1 MARTDLATLRTEIA
15 ERAGRRCE
23 YCHLPEDASWA
34 FHEVDHVIA
43 RKHGGKTDLDNLAYA
58 CLDCNHHKGTDLTS
72 LDPQTSKI
80 TQLFNPRTQ
89 KWDDHFQL
97 NEDGIITPLTAEGRT
112 TAALLK
118 FNDLLR
124 VQIRADLIT
133 TGKLSL
139 TPGQS

>member
-1 MARTDLATLRTEIA
+1 MPEGGASTVT
-15 ERAGRRCE
+15 C
-23 YCHLPEDASWA
+23 YLPEDASWA
-34 FHEVDHVIA
+34 VHEVDHVIA

-58 CLDCNHHKGTDLTS
+58 YLDCNRHKGTDLTS
-72 LDPQTSKI
+72 LDPQTSEI

-89 KWDDHFQL
+89 KWDNHFRL
-97 NEDGIITPLTAEGRT
+97 NEDGTIASLTAEGRT

-124 VQIRADLIT
+124 VQTRADLIA
-133 TGKLSL
+133 TGKLSP

>member
-1 MARTDLATLRTEIA
+1 VPEGGASTVT
-15 ERAGRRCE
+15 C
-23 YCHLPEDASWA
+23 YLPEDASWA
-34 FHEVDHVIA
+34 VHEVDHVIA

>member
-1 MARTDLATLRTEIA
+1 MARTDLATLHTEVA

-34 FHEVDHVIA
+34 IHEVDHVIA
-43 RKHGGKTDLDNLAYA
+43 RKHGGTTDLDNLAYA
-58 CLDCNHHKGTDLTS
+58 CLDCNRHKGTDLAS
-72 LDPQTSKI
+72 LDPQTGQI

-89 KWDDHFQL
+89 KWDDHFRL
-97 NEDGIITPLTAEGRT
+97 TGDGTIAPLTAEGRT

-118 FNDLLR
+118 FNDPLR

-133 TGKLSL
+133 AGKLSS